1 LQLVGTLIVDGDYQ
15 VMARSNKILIDTNI
29 LMYMF
34 DNRKD
39 IFDAVTQ
46 IIPSADFYVLDKTYG
61 EIDKVLKDKPQRKK
75 LFIRY
80 LKKLEDKE
88 KYKIIKVP
96 DEVLSRGER
105 YLKID
110 NLLIYYCNNYI
121 IYTNDRILKEKLK
134 LRKAKI
140 ITLKTQGAILE

>member
-1 LQLVGTLIVDGDYQ
+1 
-15 VMARSNKILIDTNI
+15 MARSNKILIDTNI
-29 LMYMF
+29 LIYMF

-46 IIPSADFYVLDKTYG
+46 IIPSADFYVLDRTYD
-61 EIDKVLKDKPQRKK
+61 EINKVFKDKPQRKT

-88 KYKIIKVP
+88 KYKILKVS

-134 LRKAKI
+134 LRRAKI